1 MNVTEK
7 RNLVTS
13 VVDDIIEAASE
24 KDYCDS
30 EGQGE
35 NFNRHN
41 IEDWVWSHLEDL
53 DLEETNPE
61 DWAETFIT
69 SYHNTLV
76 ESVQKP
82 VSDLDKLEGIPFFRK
97 EEKSSRQEN
106 VLANYILNE
115 ATECMG
121 VPILNLKRPVKATP
135 DAEILY
141 EYAVRCGSSYKGFES
156 VADAEKFIK
165 RNYLLLM
172 WRD

>member
-7 RNLVTS
+7 GNLVNS

-35 NFNRHN
+35 NFNRRN

-61 DWAETFIT
+61 DWVEAFIT
-69 SYHNTLV
+69 DYHNTLV
-76 ESVQKP
+76 EAFQKP
-82 VSDLDKLEGIPFFRK
+82 VSDLDKLEGMPVAKK
-97 EEKSSRQEN
+97 EERRVEKEN
-106 VLANYILNE
+106 KLAHYVLNE
-115 ATECMG
+115 AEEYMG
-121 VPILNLKRPVKATP
+121 IPILNLKRPVQAAP
-135 DAEILY
+135 GAEVLY
-141 EYAVRCGSSYKGFES
+141 ECAVKCGSSYQGFES